1 MMKPKTRMKIA
12 DFRGEITPTGQIS
25 VPPEIAAQ
33 VPPGE
38 KVEVV
43 LAWGASDEE
52 GAWRAAGRRQFESA
66 YAPDDSVYEQ
76 LIHDP
81 STG

>member
-1 MMKPKTRMKIA
+1 MKTA
-12 DFRGEITPTGQIS
+12 DFRGEIAPNGQIA

-38 KVEVV
+38 KVAVV
-43 LAWGASDEE
+43 LAWGVSEE
-52 GAWRAAGRRQFESA
+52 ENGWRESGRRRFESA
-66 YAPDDSVYEQ
+66 YAPNDSVYEQ

-81 STG
+81 PAG

>member
-1 MMKPKTRMKIA
+1 MKIA
-12 DFRGEITPTGQIS
+12 DFRGEFAPNSQIV

-38 KVEVV
+38 KVAVV
-43 LAWGASDEE
+43 ISWGASEE
-52 GAWRAAGRRQFESA
+52 ENGWREAGRHRFESA

-76 LIHDP
+76 LIHDA